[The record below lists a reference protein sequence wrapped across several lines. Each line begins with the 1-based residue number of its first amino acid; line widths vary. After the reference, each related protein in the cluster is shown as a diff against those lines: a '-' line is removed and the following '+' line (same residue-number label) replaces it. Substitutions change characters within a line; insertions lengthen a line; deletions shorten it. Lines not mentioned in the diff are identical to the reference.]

1 MIKIAGLI
9 LLIYVFYSGF
19 LFLIQRK
26 IMFPGYMID
35 LPPKGEVNVPGME
48 KIWLKIGGEKIESW
62 YLQPIT
68 KQGVQS
74 APAVIFAHGNGE
86 LIDFWPNELNRF
98 TNLGIGVLLV
108 EYPGYGRSTGPQS
121 QSSITE
127 AFVTA
132 YDTLCARADVE
143 ASKIILVGRSLG
155 GGAVCALAA
164 KRPAA
169 ALILMSTFT
178 SARSFAKKYLIP
190 GFLARDPFDNL
201 FVVRS
206 FYGPVLIMHGKRDE
220 VIPYKHG
227 LALHRVA
234 KNGKMIT
241 YDSGHNDSPPDWDM
255 FMQDVESFLRA
266 SEII

>member
-1 MIKIAGLI
+1 M
-9 LLIYVFYSGF
+9 
-19 LFLIQRK
+19 
-26 IMFPGYMID
+26 
-35 LPPKGEVNVPGME
+35 VPATDN
-48 KIWLKIGGEKIESW
+48 KTGGSIRACGH
-62 YLQPIT
+62 L
-68 KQGVQS
+68 
-74 APAVIFAHGNGE
+74 AHGNGE

-178 SARSFAKKYLIP
+178 SARSFDKKIP
-190 GFLARDPFDNL
+190 DTRFLCQGSIR
-201 FVVRS
+201 
-206 FYGPVLIMHGKRDE
+206 
-220 VIPYKHG
+220 
-227 LALHRVA
+227 
-234 KNGKMIT
+234 
-241 YDSGHNDSPPDWDM
+241 
-255 FMQDVESFLRA
+255 
-266 SEII
+266 